1 MRRIVWVL
9 VILASLVTI
18 ISLEQINVS
27 DTLSGLENRIQ
38 TISTKIESL
47 EQVSNISEDVDE
59 LSDFWDKR
67 ESIICLT
74 YNHKDMEKIGEQIKK
89 LQTYVKLNDKNNS
102 ILEFNLLAFHITG
115 YEHLVVTSF
124 QNVL

>member
-1 MRRIVWVL
+1 MRRIIWVL
-9 VILASLVTI
+9 IILASLVI
-18 ISLEQINVS
+18 IITLEQVNVS
-27 DTLSGLENRIQ
+27 DTLAGLKERIQ
-38 TISTKIESL
+38 VISTKIESS
-47 EQVSNISEDVDE
+47 EQITDLTEEVDE
-59 LSDFWDKR
+59 LNDFWDKR

-89 LQTYVKLNDKNNS
+89 LQTYVKLNDKDNS
-102 ILEFNLLAFHITG
+102 ILEFNLLAFQVTG